1 MNKKHEQKSK
11 RFKQACCA
19 SHTLAALARR
29 PLTAPNAAPA
39 DTVRIDHRNGSSSN
53 VHRQAKAC
61 LGKRLSCPELFL
73 QLMLWI
79 PARAGEKAARAR
91 ERETVSEA
99 GGETDG
105 GW

>member
-1 MNKKHEQKSK
+1 MNKNMNK
-11 RFKQACCA
+11 RA
-19 SHTLAALARR
+19 SGSNKLAALLTHSRR
-29 PLTAPNAAPA
+29 LCGGHSPHQMRLPA
-39 DTVRIDHRNGSSSN
+39 DAVRIDHRNGSSSN